1 MCVLALFSG
10 DAVPGLI
17 GRDGSAGD
25 GSFGDGEEEEE
36 PDRFLC
42 GLCVFCCY
50 LGALGSG
57 LPPQVPLPHLTV
69 PDVVKILYVA
79 LRLKPYAMSP
89 PSLRSMC
96 GQLEPRLQG

>member
-36 PDRFLC
+36 PDRFL
-42 GLCVFCCY
+42 
-50 LGALGSG
+50 
-57 LPPQVPLPHLTV
+57 
-69 PDVVKILYVA
+69 
-79 LRLKPYAMSP
+79 
-89 PSLRSMC
+89 
-96 GQLEPRLQG
+96 